1 MSQANVTAG
10 AFSNA
15 VWYTDKAEIVTG
27 SNSVTYNVYAVALPP
42 YTYTTTVNTTNGS
55 NIATT
60 AGTIAVPVGAAI
72 SGTGIAGGSTVTAY
86 TPGVSI
92 TLSANATANGTAITA
107 TVTPAPVGN
116 LYSANPQIAANSK
129 QQIYVGAGNKLTIIG
144 GNSTAR
150 ELGTASSATAGVN
163 ALNP

>member
-1 MSQANVTAG
+1 MSQANVIAG
-10 AFSNA
+10 ATSNT

-27 SNSVTYNVYAVALPP
+27 SNAVTYNVYAVALPP
-42 YTYTTTVNTTNGS
+42 LNFTTTVTTTNGS

-60 AGTIAVPVGAAI
+60 AGTINVPTGATI
-72 SGTGIAGGSTVTAY
+72 TGTGIAGGSTVTAY
-86 TPGVSI
+86 SPGVSI
-92 TLSANATANGTAITA
+92 TLSANATANGTVTA
-107 TVTPAPVGN
+107 TVTPSATGN
-116 LYSANPQIAANSK
+116 LYSVNPQIAANSR

-163 ALNP
+163 GQG

>member
-10 AFSNA
+10 AFGNA
-15 VWYTDKAEIVTG
+15 TWYTDKAEIVTG
-27 SNSVTYNVYAVALPP
+27 GNPVSYNVYAVALPP
-42 YTYTTTVNTTNGS
+42 LTYTTTITTTNGS
-55 NIATT
+55 NIAKTS
-60 AGTIAVPVGAAI
+60 GTINVPTGAAI
-72 SGTGIAGGSTVTAY
+72 AGTGIAGGSTVTAY
-86 TPGVSI
+86 SP
-92 TLSANATANGTAITA
+92 
-107 TVTPAPVGN
+107 VTPAANGN

-150 ELGTASSATAGVN
+150 ELGTASSATSGVN

>member
-15 VWYTDKAEIVTG
+15 TWYTDKAEIVTG
-27 SNSVTYNVYAVALPP
+27 SNSITYNVYAVALPP
-42 YTYTTTVNTTNGS
+42 LSFTTVVTTANVS
-55 NIATT
+55 NVVTT
-60 AGTIAVPVGAAI
+60 AGTIPISVGAGI
-72 SGTGIAGGSTVTAY
+72 SGTGIPGGATVTAY
-86 TPGVSI
+86 TPGASI
-92 TLSANATANGTAITA
+92 TLSANATANGTVTA
-107 TVTPAPVGN
+107 TVTPAAVGN

-163 ALNP
+163 GQG

>member
-15 VWYTDKAEIVTG
+15 TWYTDKAEIVTG

-42 YTYTTTVNTTNGS
+42 LSFTTVVTTANVS
-55 NIATT
+55 NVVTT
-60 AGTIAVPVGAAI
+60 AGTVPISVGAGI
-72 SGTGIAGGSTVTAY
+72 TGTGIPGGATVIAY
-86 TPGVSI
+86 TPGASI
-92 TLSANATANGTAITA
+92 TLSANATANGTVTA
-107 TVTPAPVGN
+107 TVTPAAVGN

-163 ALNP
+163 GQG

>member
-15 VWYTDKAEIVTG
+15 TWYTDKAEIVTG
-27 SNSVTYNVYAVALPP
+27 TNEVTYNVYAVALPP
-42 YTYTTTVNTTNGS
+42 LSFTTTVTTTNGS
-55 NIATT
+55 YVATT
-60 AGTIAVPVGAAI
+60 AGTINIPTGAAI
-72 SGTGIAGGSTVTAY
+72 AGTGIAGGSTVIAY
-86 TPGVSI
+86 NPGVSI
-92 TLSANATANGTAITA
+92 TLSANATANGTVTA
-107 TVTPAPVGN
+107 TVTPAAVGN

-163 ALNP
+163 GQG